1 MSFYED
7 LVMQTQM
14 NYSRNYHVYASGGAP
29 YQLSDKRPMP
39 YQEQIQCLIHQ
50 IKTADCVVV
59 GGAAGLS
66 AAGGGD
72 FYYEG
77 KAGAGS

>member
-14 NYSRNYHVYASGGAP
+14 NYSRHYHVYASGGTP
-29 YQLSDKRPMP
+29 YQLSDKKQMP
-39 YQEQIQCLIHQ
+39 YQEQIQSLVHQ

-59 GGAAGLS
+59 GGASGLS
-66 AAGGGD
+66 CCRRRGLLL
-72 FYYEG
+72 
-77 KAGAGS
+77 